1 MREEGICK
9 TNRDE
14 QRGREVKM
22 LNFWAKVLFE
32 YPLLQSLSLH
42 DRCFDI
48 FSTFHKQCDDNFSLG
63 SRQVE
68 ILFEGLQF
76 HPKFLHAYCEW
87 VALWYIPNKFQVQR
101 KNEMNGFSM
110 FFTFFEI
117 PEHRKLTK
125 EYYWFM
131 YLG

>member
-22 LNFWAKVLFE
+22 PNFWAKI
-32 YPLLQSLSLH
+32 YPLLQSLSLY

>member
-22 LNFWAKVLFE
+22 PNFWAKVLFE
-32 YPLLQSLSLH
+32 YPLLQSLSLY

-63 SRQVE
+63 SRQAE